1 MNLAN
6 RLAASWLLVCA
17 GVFPALSQP
26 VGKWPEKP
34 VHLIVPFASGGST
47 DLIAR
52 QIALELSRRIGQP
65 VIVENK
71 AGASAMIGSG
81 YVAKQ
86 PGDGYT
92 LMMGTVSTH
101 AMAPSVFSKVPYD
114 IVRDFTPIT
123 IVGTIPDLIV
133 VGPQFPANN
142 LAEFIAMAKANP
154 GKITYATAGN
164 GTSSHLGSA
173 YFAAE
178 AGIDMNQVPYKGSG
192 PALLDVMGGHVDMM
206 LDVIMTSLEPYKAG
220 RIKAL
225 AVTAPR
231 RSPLLPDVPSTREFG
246 LNDFEASIWFAI
258 LGPAGIPAAL
268 QNRIAGEINA
278 VLNAPD
284 MRAFLLKQGMEVEAS
299 GPGPLAALIQSDTAK
314 WARVVKFAGIQ
325 PE

>member
-1 MNLAN
+1 MNWKKTLVVLSAVV
-6 RLAASWLLVCA
+6 AAGAV
-17 GVFPALSQP
+17 PAFAQDASR
-26 VGKWPEKP
+26 WPDKP

-47 DLIAR
+47 DLITR
-52 QIALELSRRIGQP
+52 QIANDLAKRIGQP

-71 AGASAMIGSG
+71 AGASATIGTG
-81 YVAKQ
+81 YVARQ
-86 PGDGYT
+86 PPDGYT
-92 LMMGTVSTH
+92 LMMGSVSTH
-101 AMAPSVFSKVPYD
+101 AMAPSVFAKLPYD

-123 IVGTIPDLIV
+123 LVGSIPDLIV

-142 LAEFIAMAKANP
+142 LTEFIALAKARP

-178 AGIDMNQVPYKGSG
+178 AGIEMNQVPYKGSG
-192 PALLDVMGGHVDMM
+192 PALLDVLGGHVDMM

-220 RIKAL
+220 RLKAL

-246 LNDFEASIWFAI
+246 LVDFEASIWFAI
-258 LGPAGIPAAL
+258 LGPANMAPAL
-268 QNRIAGEINA
+268 QQRIADEINA
-278 VLNAPD
+278 VLNSQE
-284 MRAFLLKQGMEVEAS
+284 MRAFLLKQGMEVAAT
-299 GPGPLAALIQSDTAK
+299 GPGPLAELIRTDTEK
-314 WARVVKFAGIQ
+314 WARVVKFAGIR

>member
-1 MNLAN
+1 MTLTK
-6 RLAASWLLVCA
+6 RFAASWLLLCA
-17 GVFPALSQP
+17 GVFPALAQQAD
-26 VGKWPEKP
+26 KWPEKP

-52 QIALELSRRIGQP
+52 QIALELSKRIGQP

-92 LMMGTVSTH
+92 LLMGTVSTH

-178 AGIDMNQVPYKGSG
+178 AGIEMNQVPYK
-192 PALLDVMGGHVDMM
+192 
-206 LDVIMTSLEPYKAG
+206 
-220 RIKAL
+220 
-225 AVTAPR
+225 
-231 RSPLLPDVPSTREFG
+231 
-246 LNDFEASIWFAI
+246 
-258 LGPAGIPAAL
+258 
-268 QNRIAGEINA
+268 
-278 VLNAPD
+278 
-284 MRAFLLKQGMEVEAS
+284 
-299 GPGPLAALIQSDTAK
+299 
-314 WARVVKFAGIQ
+314 
-325 PE
+325 

>member
-81 YVAKQ
+81 YVVKQ

-114 IVRDFTPIT
+114 IVRDFTVSYTHLTLPT
-123 IVGTIPDLIV
+123 KRIV
-133 VGPQFPANN
+133 
-142 LAEFIAMAKANP
+142 
-154 GKITYATAGN
+154 
-164 GTSSHLGSA
+164 
-173 YFAAE
+173 
-178 AGIDMNQVPYKGSG
+178 
-192 PALLDVMGGHVDMM
+192 
-206 LDVIMTSLEPYKAG
+206 
-220 RIKAL
+220 
-225 AVTAPR
+225 
-231 RSPLLPDVPSTREFG
+231 
-246 LNDFEASIWFAI
+246 
-258 LGPAGIPAAL
+258 
-268 QNRIAGEINA
+268 
-278 VLNAPD
+278 
-284 MRAFLLKQGMEVEAS
+284 
-299 GPGPLAALIQSDTAK
+299 
-314 WARVVKFAGIQ
+314 
-325 PE
+325 